1 MEDKINLDFFG
12 EEIIIPIQKDLS
24 SIRNIISDKFCLSL
38 SDAKELI
45 LYFKKEN
52 KKIKIEKD
60 EDYKLFLKEKNKK
73 IFLDISQ
80 NSQIFQKNLQELKKD
95 ESFEELE
102 KLYKKREELKNIKNT
117 KFEKEL
123 KDVNEI
129 KKEIKKLKLKLK
141 KLKKYINKEEKKIDK
156 EYENNEEKIT
166 ELENKLGVKKD
177 EEEEPPKPILAHKKY
192 KTRKK
197 KILYKNSN
205 QKKSFMENID
215 KIMDEKKQELD
226 DYVNTIKENLSN
238 SLSIK
243 KDINKINEDYH
254 KFLKMKKNK
263 QTTKLR
269 APVPENIPLN
279 PFENENMFDYSC
291 YVNRELSWMNFNLR
305 VLNESKDPEIPI
317 LERTKFCAIT
327 SSNLD
332 EFFMVRVAAIQDS
345 ADLKEVTL
353 DIAGLT
359 QLQQLEKIKVAVK
372 DIITMQY
379 ATYNRSLHYELAKIG
394 IELID
399 KYENLS
405 ETQKIFV
412 DDYFMKN
419 VAPVLT
425 PIAVDMSSPF
435 PLIANK
441 SLNISMLLQKKK
453 KDDSNKYN
461 NYGNFYFG
469 NVEVPSILGRL
480 IKIPNTAES
489 KISYI
494 LLENI
499 IKNNVN
505 KLFNNYEII
514 SANTIRVMRNADI
527 PLDERDMDTL
537 LEQIE
542 KGIQNR
548 QYGDVLRLEVDDD
561 IDNRLLQILK
571 TNLEVKDEDVFRMQ
585 GPLDMTF
592 FFVLYD
598 LVPEEFNK
606 YKFAPYKPQLNPRID
621 PKKDIFEEIR
631 KKDIF
636 LFHPYETFD
645 PIVDFVRQGSEDPN
659 CLAIKQTLYRVSS
672 DSPITHA
679 LINAAKNGKQV
690 TILLELKARFDEENN
705 IKWAKELEKVGCHVI
720 YGLKGLKTHCKLT
733 LVVRRENDKIRR
745 YVHIGTG
752 NYNDKTAKLYT
763 DCGIF
768 TCKEEF
774 GEDASSVFDM
784 ISGQSDPNNWNKL
797 LLAPLWMKRRFMTLI
812 DREAE
817 NAKQGKKTLI
827 IAKMNALV
835 DKMVIDKLLYASKVG
850 VKIHLIIRG
859 ICCLQVG
866 VPGISENI
874 KVESIVG
881 TFLEHNRIYYFY
893 NDGNEEYYI
902 GSADWMPRNLDKRV
916 EIITPVEDEDIKKK
930 LKHILDV
937 YVADNRKAY
946 YMQPDGSYKKLNTSG
961 KQLVNS
967 QMQFCQEA
975 IDAIQA
981 LKQDN

>member
-1 MEDKINLDFFG
+1 MKVMRKSQR
-12 EEIIIPIQKDLS
+12 IIIE
-24 SIRNIISDKFCLSL
+24 
-38 SDAKELI
+38 KE
-45 LYFKKEN
+45 
-52 KKIKIEKD
+52 
-60 EDYKLFLKEKNKK
+60 EDYKIFLKEKKK
-73 IFLDISQ
+73 ILFLDISQ
-80 NSQIFQKNLQELKKD
+80 DSRIYQKNLEELEKS
-95 ESFEELE
+95 ELEVELE
-102 KLYKKREELKNIKNT
+102 KLYKKREELDIVKKT
-117 KFEKEL
+117 KFEKEF
-123 KDVNEI
+123 KEI
-129 KKEIKKLKLKLK
+129 NHLKKEIRKLKAKIK
-141 KLKKYINKEEKKIDK
+141 RYKIYINKENKKIQ
-156 EYENNEEKIT
+156 EEKEKNQQQIT
-166 ELENKLGVKKD
+166 ELEKKLGIKSH
-177 EEEEPPKPILAHKKY
+177 EQPLRINPILFNNI
-192 KTRKK
+192 KK
-197 KILYKNSN
+197 KKNFHRNKNST
-205 QKKSFMENID
+205 KKKAFVDDID
-215 KIMDEKKQELD
+215 KIMIEKKQELEE
-226 DYVNTIKENLSN
+226 YAN
-238 SLSIK
+238 SIK
-243 KDINKINEDYH
+243 KNLSKAIPTNKINNEN
-254 KFLKMKKNK
+254 KIVLKNK
-263 QTTKLR
+263 INKTKKLR
-269 APVPENIPLN
+269 AQLPGEIPSNETGEENV
-279 PFENENMFDYSC
+279 FDYSC
-291 YVNRELSWMNFNLR
+291 YVNRELSWINFNLR
-305 VLNESKDPEIPI
+305 VLNEAKDPEIPI
-317 LERTKFCAIT
+317 LERIKFCAIT
-327 SSNLD
+327 SSNMD
-332 EFFMVRVAAIQDS
+332 EFFMVRIAAIQDS
-345 ADLKEVTL
+345 ANTNIVTL

-359 QLQQLEKIKVAVK
+359 QLEQLQKIKVAVK
-372 DIITMQY
+372 DIVTMQY
-379 ATYNRSLHYELAKIG
+379 AIYNRSLHYELAKIG

-405 ETQKIFV
+405 ETQQIYV
-412 DDYFMKN
+412 DDYFVKN

-441 SLNISMLLQKKK
+441 SLNISMLLHKKK
-453 KDDSNKYN
+453 NSSNKYN
-461 NYGNFYFG
+461 NYGNFFFG

-480 IKIPNTAES
+480 VKIPNTAES
-489 KISYI
+489 KISFI

-537 LEQIE
+537 LDQIE
-542 KGIQNR
+542 KGIENR

-561 IDNRLLQILK
+561 IDTRLLNILK

-592 FFVLYD
+592 LFGLYGA
-598 LVPEEFNK
+598 VPAEFDK
-606 YKFAPYKPQLNPRID
+606 YKFEPFTPQPNPRVD

-645 PIVDFVRQGSEDPN
+645 PVVDFVRQGSEDPN

-679 LINAAKNGKQV
+679 LIKAAQNGKQV

-705 IKWAKELEKVGCHVI
+705 IKWAKELERVGCHVI
-720 YGLKGLKTHCKLT
+720 YSLKGLKTHCKLT
-733 LVVRRENDKIRR
+733 LVVRKEDGKIRR
-745 YVHIGTG
+745 YIHVGTG

-774 GEDASSVFDM
+774 GEDAAAVFDM
-784 ISGQSDPNNWNKL
+784 ISRQYEPNNWNKL

-812 DREAE
+812 DREVE
-817 NAKQGKKTLI
+817 NAKQGKKAFLV
-827 IAKMNALV
+827 AKMNALV
-835 DKMVIDKLLYASKVG
+835 DKMLIDKLLFASKNG

-859 ICCLQVG
+859 ICCLKVG
-866 VPGISENI
+866 IPGISDNI

-893 NDGNEEYYI
+893 NDGDEEYYI

-937 YVADNRKAY
+937 YMADNRKAY

-961 KQLVNS
+961 KELVNS

-975 IDAIQA
+975 IDAVKD
-981 LKQDN
+981 LKKDI

>member
-1 MEDKINLDFFG
+1 MEENIFLDFFG
-12 EEIIIPIQKDLS
+12 EVITVPIQKDLP
-24 SIRNIISDKFCLSL
+24 SIRTTIATKFCFSI
-38 SDAKELI
+38 SDAKEII
-45 LYFKKEN
+45 LYFKKDN
-52 KKIKIEKD
+52 KKVIIEKE
-60 EDYKLFLKEKNKK
+60 EDYKIFLKEKKK
-73 IFLDISQ
+73 ILFLDISQ
-80 NSQIFQKNLQELKKD
+80 DSRIYQKNLEELEKS
-95 ESFEELE
+95 ELEVELE
-102 KLYKKREELKNIKNT
+102 KLYKKREELDVVKKT
-117 KFEKEL
+117 KFEKEF
-123 KDVNEI
+123 KEI
-129 KKEIKKLKLKLK
+129 NHMKKEIRKLKAKIK
-141 KLKKYINKEEKKIDK
+141 RYKIYINKENKKI
-156 EYENNEEKIT
+156 EEEKEKNEQQIT
-166 ELENKLGVKKD
+166 ELEKKLGIKSN
-177 EEEEPPKPILAHKKY
+177 EQPLRINPILINNI
-192 KTRKK
+192 KK
-197 KILYKNSN
+197 KKNFHRNKNSTK
-205 QKKSFMENID
+205 KKSFVDDID
-215 KIMDEKKQELD
+215 KIMIEKKQELEE
-226 DYVNTIKENLSN
+226 YAN
-238 SLSIK
+238 SIK
-243 KDINKINEDYH
+243 KNLSKTMPTNKINNEN
-254 KFLKMKKNK
+254 KIVLKNK
-263 QTTKLR
+263 MNKTKKLR
-269 APVPENIPLN
+269 AQLPGEIPSNETGEENV
-279 PFENENMFDYSC
+279 FDYSC
-291 YVNRELSWMNFNLR
+291 YVNRELSWINFNLR
-305 VLNESKDPEIPI
+305 VLNEAKDPEIPI
-317 LERTKFCAIT
+317 LERIKFCAIT
-327 SSNLD
+327 SSNMD
-332 EFFMVRVAAIQDS
+332 EFFMVRIAAIQDS
-345 ADLKEVTL
+345 ANTKIVTL

-359 QLQQLEKIKVAVK
+359 QLQQLQKIKVAVK

-405 ETQKIFV
+405 ETQQIYV
-412 DDYFMKN
+412 DDYFVKN

-453 KDDSNKYN
+453 NSTNKYN
-461 NYGNFYFG
+461 NYGNFFFG

-480 IKIPNTAES
+480 VKIPNTAES
-489 KISYI
+489 KISFI

-537 LEQIE
+537 LDQIE
-542 KGIQNR
+542 KGIENR

-561 IDNRLLQILK
+561 IDTRLLNILK

-592 FFVLYD
+592 LFGLYGA
-598 LVPEEFNK
+598 VPAEFDK
-606 YKFAPYKPQLNPRID
+606 YKFEPFTPQPNPRID

-645 PIVDFVRQGSEDPN
+645 PVVDLVRQGSEDPN

-679 LINAAKNGKQV
+679 LIKAAQNGKQV

-705 IKWAKELEKVGCHVI
+705 IKWAKELERVGCHVI

-733 LVVRRENDKIRR
+733 LVVRKEDGKIRR
-745 YVHIGTG
+745 YIHVGTG

-774 GEDASSVFDM
+774 GEDAAAVFDM
-784 ISGQSDPNNWNKL
+784 ISTQYEPNNWNKL

-812 DREAE
+812 DREVE
-817 NAKQGKKTLI
+817 NAKQGKKAFLV
-827 IAKMNALV
+827 AKMNALV
-835 DKMVIDKLLYASKVG
+835 DKMLIDKLLFASKNG

-866 VPGISENI
+866 IPGISDNI

-893 NDGNEEYYI
+893 NDGDEEYYI

-937 YVADNRKAY
+937 YMADNRKAY
-946 YMQPDGSYKKLNTSG
+946 YMQPDGSYKKPNTSG
-961 KQLVNS
+961 KELVNS

-975 IDAIQA
+975 IDAA
-981 LKQDN
+981 KDLKKDN

>member
-1 MEDKINLDFFG
+1 MEEKIFLDFFG
-12 EEIIIPIQKDLS
+12 EVITVPIQKDLS
-24 SIRNIISDKFCLSL
+24 SIRSTISTKFCFSI
-38 SDAKELI
+38 SDAKEII
-45 LYFKKEN
+45 LYFKKDG
-52 KKIKIEKD
+52 KKVIIEKD
-60 EDYKLFLKEKNKK
+60 EDYKIFLLEKNKK
-73 IFLDISQ
+73 LFLDISQ
-80 NSQIFQKNLQELKKD
+80 DSQIYQKNLEELKTN
-95 ESFEELE
+95 ELKVE
-102 KLYKKREELKNIKNT
+102 LGKLYKKREEFDIIKNT
-117 KFEKEL
+117 KFQKEL
-123 KDVNEI
+123 KGMKLM
-129 KKEIKKLKLKLK
+129 KKEIKKLKSKIK
-141 KLKKYINKEEKKIDK
+141 TYKIYINKESKKIEEEK
-156 EYENNEEKIT
+156 EKNEQKIT
-166 ELENKLGVKKD
+166 ELEKKLGIKAN
-177 EEEEPPKPILAHKKY
+177 EEPLRIYPILLNNS
-192 KTRKK
+192 KK
-197 KILYKNSN
+197 KKKFHKNKN
-205 QKKSFMENID
+205 FGQKRLLMNNID
-215 KIMDEKKQELD
+215 KIMIEKKKELE
-226 DYVNTIKENLSN
+226 DYAN
-238 SLSIK
+238 SIK
-243 KDINKINEDYH
+243 KNLSDTLTTNNVKNENKIV
-254 KFLKMKKNK
+254 LKNK
-263 QTTKLR
+263 TNKVKKLR
-269 APVPENIPLN
+269 AQLPNNNPLN
-279 PFENENMFDYSC
+279 ETGEETAFDYSC
-291 YVNRELSWMNFNLR
+291 YVNRELSWINFNLR
-305 VLNESKDPEIPI
+305 VLNEAKDPEIPI
-317 LERTKFCAIT
+317 LERIKFCAIT
-327 SSNLD
+327 SSNMD
-332 EFFMVRVAAIQDS
+332 EFFMVRIAAIQDS
-345 ADLKEVTL
+345 ANTNIITL

-359 QLQQLEKIKVAVK
+359 QLEQLQKIKVAVK

-379 ATYNRSLHYELAKIG
+379 AIYNRSLHYELSKIG

-405 ETQKIFV
+405 ETQQIYV
-412 DDYFMKN
+412 DDYFIKN

-453 KDDSNKYN
+453 NATNKIN
-461 NYGNFYFG
+461 NYGNFFFG

-480 IKIPNTAES
+480 VKIPNTAES
-489 KISYI
+489 KISFI

-499 IKNNVN
+499 IKNNVR

-537 LEQIE
+537 LDQIE
-542 KGIQNR
+542 KGIENR

-561 IDNRLLQILK
+561 IDMRLLNILK

-592 FFVLYD
+592 LFGLYGA
-598 LVPEEFNK
+598 VPADFDK
-606 YKFAPYKPQLNPRID
+606 YKFEPFTPQLNPRVD

-645 PIVDFVRQGSEDPN
+645 PVVDFVRQGSEDPN

-672 DSPITHA
+672 DSPITHS
-679 LINAAKNGKQV
+679 LIKAAQNGKQV

-733 LVVRRENDKIRR
+733 LVVRKEDDKIRR
-745 YVHIGTG
+745 YIHVGTG

-774 GEDASSVFDM
+774 GEDAAAVFDM
-784 ISGQSDPNNWNKL
+784 ISTQYEPNNWNKL

-812 DREAE
+812 DREVE
-817 NAKQGKKTLI
+817 NSRQGKKAFLV
-827 IAKMNALV
+827 AKMNALV
-835 DKMVIDKLLYASKVG
+835 DKMLIDKLLYASSAG

-866 VPGISENI
+866 IPGISDNI

-937 YVADNRKAY
+937 YMADNRKAY

-961 KQLVNS
+961 KKLVNS

-981 LKQDN
+981 LKKDN

>member
-1 MEDKINLDFFG
+1 MAEEIILDFFG
-12 EEIIIPIQKDLS
+12 EQICVPIQKDLS
-24 SIRNIISDKFCLSL
+24 SIRNIISTKFCFSI
-38 SDAKELI
+38 SDAKEIL
-45 LYFKKEN
+45 LYFLKDN
-52 KKIKIEKD
+52 KKIIINKE
-60 EDYKLFLKEKNKK
+60 EDYDTFLKEKIKK

-80 NSQIFQKNLQELKKD
+80 SSQIYKKNLEELKKI
-95 ESFEELE
+95 EITEKLE
-102 KLYKKREELKNIKNT
+102 KLYKKREELQTLKQT
-117 KFEKEL
+117 KFEKEI
-123 KDVNEI
+123 KEIHDI
-129 KKEIKKLKLKLK
+129 KKEIKKMRLKIK
-141 KLKKYINKEEKKIDK
+141 KIKGEVNLGKKIIEEEKEK
-156 EYENNEEKIT
+156 NEEKII
-166 ELENKLGVKKD
+166 ELENQFGIKL
-177 EEEEPPKPILAHKKY
+177 EEEIPKPILIHKKVIS
-192 KTRKK
+192 KK
-197 KILYKNSN
+197 KKSLKIKKN
-205 QKKSFMENID
+205 KTKISFLED
-215 KIMDEKKQELD
+215 FEKIMAEKKQELE
-226 DYVNTIKENLSN
+226 DYANSIKEELSQ
-238 SLSIK
+238 SFKIK
-243 KDINKINEDYH
+243 EKNNNNKKILKSKVVNKIE
-254 KFLKMKKNK
+254 KLKSPLPISDNG
-263 QTTKLR
+263 
-269 APVPENIPLN
+269 PLN
-279 PFENENMFDYSC
+279 PNETEKLFDYNC
-291 YVNRELSWMNFNLR
+291 YVNRELSWMQFNLR

-317 LERTKFCAIT
+317 LERVKFCAIT

-345 ADLKEVTL
+345 ADTKEVTL

-359 QLQQLEKIKVAVK
+359 QLEQLKKIKSAVK

-379 ATYNRSLHYELAKIG
+379 AIYNRSLHFELAKVG

-412 DDYFMKN
+412 DDYFVKN

-425 PIAVDMSSPF
+425 PIAVNMSSPF
-435 PLIANK
+435 PLISNK
-441 SLNISMLLQKKK
+441 SLNISMLLRRKKTANQ
-453 KDDSNKYN
+453 NKYY
-461 NYGNFYFG
+461 NYESLYFG

-480 IKIPNTAES
+480 VKIPNTAES
-489 KISYI
+489 KISFI

-499 IKNNVN
+499 IKNNIN
-505 KLFNNYEII
+505 KLFSSYDIV

-527 PLDERDMDTL
+527 PLNERDMDTL
-537 LEQIE
+537 MEQIE
-542 KGIQNR
+542 KGLENR
-548 QYGDVLRLEVDDD
+548 QYGNVLRLEVDDD
-561 IDNRLLQILK
+561 IDTNLLNILK

-592 FFVLYD
+592 FFVLYG
-598 LVPEEFNK
+598 LVPEEFDK
-606 YKFAPYKPQLNPRID
+606 YKFEPFTPQKNPRID
-621 PKKDIFEEIR
+621 PKKDIFAEIR

-659 CLAIKQTLYRVSS
+659 VLAIKQTLYRVSS

-705 IKWAKELEKVGCHVI
+705 IKWAKELEKVGCHVV
-720 YGLKGLKTHCKLT
+720 YGVKGLKTHCKLT
-733 LVVRRENDKIRR
+733 LVVRREGEKIRR
-745 YVHIGTG
+745 YIHVGTG

-768 TCKEEF
+768 TCKEQF
-774 GEDASSVFDM
+774 GEDAAAVFDM
-784 ISGQSDPNNWNKL
+784 ISLQYEPNNWNKL

-812 DREAE
+812 DREISH
-817 NAKQGKKTLI
+817 AKQGKKAFLV
-827 IAKMNALV
+827 AKMNALV
-835 DKMVIDKLLYASKVG
+835 DKMLIDQLLLASKAG

-866 VPGISENI
+866 IPGISDNI

-937 YVADNRKAY
+937 YMADNRKAY

-961 KQLVNS
+961 KELVNS
-967 QMQFCQEA
+967 QMQFYQEA
-975 IDAIQA
+975 IDAAKDVYQE
-981 LKQDN
+981 N